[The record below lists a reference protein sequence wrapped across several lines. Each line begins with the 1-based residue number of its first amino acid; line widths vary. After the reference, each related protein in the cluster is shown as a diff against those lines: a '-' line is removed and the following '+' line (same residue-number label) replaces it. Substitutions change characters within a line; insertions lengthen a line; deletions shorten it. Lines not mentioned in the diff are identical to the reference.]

1 MIQRQ
6 GHNNQIMAGVAVG
19 TCGGWVAW
27 DRTAHLSVFGLSSVD
42 VSTSSLYN
50 HYHCCHLHHHHHH
63 HRHHHCHIIII
74 NVHISII
81 TKHLTGLKYW
91 LVGYWF
97 AGLIVLPCISLTP
110 DELSLKYFDILS
122 HLWLELEII
131 WHFFTFLNSTL
142 NQIIVITFTILQ
154 NYHTQLVVFDT
165 LVF

>member
-1 MIQRQ
+1 MMIQRQ

-42 VSTSSLYN
+42 VSTSSSYN

-63 HRHHHCHIIII
+63 HRRHHCHIIII
-74 NVHISII
+74 TVHISII

-110 DELSLKYFDILS
+110 DDLSLKYF
-122 HLWLELEII
+122 II
-131 WHFFTFLNSTL
+131 FF
-142 NQIIVITFTILQ
+142 
-154 NYHTQLVVFDT
+154 HTYDWSLK
-165 LVF
+165 